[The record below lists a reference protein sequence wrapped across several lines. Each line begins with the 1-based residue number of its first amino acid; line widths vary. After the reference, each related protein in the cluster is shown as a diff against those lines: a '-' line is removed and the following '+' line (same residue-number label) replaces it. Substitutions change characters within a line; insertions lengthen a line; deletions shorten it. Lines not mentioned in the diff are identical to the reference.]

1 VERQWSGKQENCA
14 NDRRQEQYRLRI
26 LVVDDDEQV
35 RKVLTD
41 MLAIH
46 GHHTTTC
53 PDAYIALE
61 VVKKERF
68 DLLIIDLGMPGISG
82 LDLAGVI
89 HAAFPQMPI
98 ALTTGCGKEL
108 NPDEISSK
116 GVSAVLFKPFCL
128 KDVKSLVEELVG
140 R

>member
-1 VERQWSGKQENCA
+1 VERLWSGKQEDCA

-26 LVVDDDEQV
+26 LVVDDDEQI

-46 GHHTTTC
+46 GHYAATC
-53 PDAYIALE
+53 PDAYSALE
-61 VVKKERF
+61 VVKKESF
-68 DLLIIDLGMPGISG
+68 DLLITDLGMPGMSG
-82 LDLAGVI
+82 LALAGII

-116 GVSAVLFKPFCL
+116 GVSAVLFKPFRL
-128 KDVKSLVEELVG
+128 KDVKSLVEEFVG
-140 R
+140 G